1 MVYLH
6 MFRSV
11 GKFTT
16 DEVDKTA
23 FVRVD
28 LPAFFC
34 DDKPFL
40 GKTFNGNGDKIAVLQ
55 NAIARQNRQG
65 NALLDDVPDA

>member
-1 MVYLH
+1 

-11 GKFTT
+11 GKFTP

-28 LPAFFC
+28 LPAFFG
-34 DDKPFL
+34 DDKSFL
-40 GKTFNGNGDKIAVLQ
+40 SKSLNGNGDKIAVLQ

-65 NALLDDVPDA
+65 NTLLDDVPDA